1 MMVRLLY
8 EKKEVGYMKKTV
20 TKRTISTAVI
30 ALLGL
35 IVAGCAPQTGRTTK
49 SYYENLRFVPSIH
62 VEDNS
67 FGVTSGAEYWG
78 CSYDQLYA
86 GYWCSEN

>member
-1 MMVRLLY
+1 
-8 EKKEVGYMKKTV
+8 MKKTI
-20 TKRTISTAVI
+20 TKSVISTTVL

-35 IVAGCAPQTGRTTK
+35 IVAGCATQTGRTTG
-49 SYYENLRFVPSIH
+49 SYYENMRFVPSIH

-78 CSYDQLYA
+78 CSYDQLYS
-86 GYWCSEN
+86 GYWCPEN